1 VLLEFGKQL
10 LVAANHVLAA
20 AELSSSPRGKSVA
33 VGACFRACEN
43 EPLAYSSA
51 DDALYVVSV

>member
-1 VLLEFGKQL
+1 MEFGKKL

-20 AELSSSPRGKSVA
+20 AELSSSKSVA
-33 VGACFRACEN
+33 VGACCRACET